1 MESSLSEI
9 IKEKAFGLGFHL
21 CGIAKSRNLAERAP
35 VLQKWCAT
43 GMNDKM
49 AYLERNQSVR
59 LNPELAFPGTRS
71 VVVTG
76 LSYYSE
82 LKQRH
87 RGVPVL
93 SRYTYGQ
100 DYHMVITR
108 KLKILLEHLKLAD
121 NSIEGRVFVDSGPIL
136 EKAWAQE
143 AGLGWQGKHSILIS
157 RESGSFFFIGIILL
171 NKELDYDKPCIS
183 DNCGEC
189 TLCIDACPTGAINDD
204 RTIDA
209 RKCIANLTI
218 ENRDPIPEEFVPKL
232 DGRVYGCDKCQEVC
246 PWNNH
251 VTGSLT
257 PEFDINPEIAEMSP
271 EEWLNL
277 SKEDYNRL
285 FKDLA
290 VGRVKY
296 ERFTDNIRAALRS
309 L

>member
-1 MESSLSEI
+1 MDSSLSGI

-49 AYLERNQSVR
+49 SYLDRNQSVR
-59 LNPELAFPGTRS
+59 LNPELVFPATRS

-82 LKQRH
+82 LKQKH
-87 RGVPVL
+87 KDVPVL

-100 DYHMVITR
+100 DYHVVITE
-108 KLKILLEHLKLAD
+108 KLKILLEQIRQAD
-121 NSIEGRVFVDSGPIL
+121 SSIEGRVFVDSGPLL

-157 RESGSFFFIGIILL
+157 REIGSFFFIGVLLL

-189 TLCIDACPTGAINDD
+189 TLCIEECPTGAINND

-218 ENRDPIPEEFVPKL
+218 ENRDPIPEEIVPDL
-232 DGRVYGCDKCQEVC
+232 GGRVYGCDKCQEVC

-251 VTGSLT
+251 ATGNLT
-257 PEFDINPEIAEMSP
+257 PEFDINPEIADMSP

>member
-1 MESSLSEI
+1 MDSSLSGI

-21 CGIAKSRNLAERAP
+21 CGIAKSRNLTERAP
-35 VLQKWCAT
+35 VLQKWCAA

-49 AYLERNQSVR
+49 IYLERNQSVR
-59 LNPELAFPGTRS
+59 LNPELVLPGTKS

-82 LKQRH
+82 LKQKH
-87 RGVPVL
+87 KDVPVL

-100 DYHMVITR
+100 DYHNVISE
-108 KLKILLEHLKLAD
+108 KLKILLEQIRLAD
-121 NSIEGRVFVDSGPIL
+121 SSIEGRVFVDSGPLL
-136 EKAWAQE
+136 EKAWARE
-143 AGLGWQGKHSILIS
+143 AGLGWQGKHSIIIS
-157 RESGSFFFIGIILL
+157 REIGSFFFIGILLL
-171 NKELDYDKPCIS
+171 NKELGYDKPYNS
-183 DNCGEC
+183 DNCGDC
-189 TLCIDACPTGAINDD
+189 TLCIEMCPTGAINND

-218 ENRDPIPEEFVPKL
+218 ENRDPIPEEIVPKL
-232 DGRVYGCDKCQEVC
+232 GGRVYGCDKCQEVC
-246 PWNNH
+246 PWNYH
-251 VTGSLT
+251 VTGNLT
-257 PEFDINPEIAEMSP
+257 PEFAINPEIADMSP
-271 EEWLNL
+271 KDWLNL

-296 ERFTDNIRAALRS
+296 ERFSDNIRAALRS